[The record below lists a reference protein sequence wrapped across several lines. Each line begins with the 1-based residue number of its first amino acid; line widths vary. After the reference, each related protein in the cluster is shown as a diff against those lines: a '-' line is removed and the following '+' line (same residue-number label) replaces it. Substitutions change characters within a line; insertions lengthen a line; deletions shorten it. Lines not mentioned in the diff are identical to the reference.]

1 MIKFFSKIRQN
12 RLTEGKTVNYLKYAI
27 GEIILVVIGI
37 LIALSINNWNE
48 TRKNQKELN
57 SIYEQIVYDLEN
69 DIAELTENLNTYE
82 SIKPVFDK
90 VFTNSRTVDLLD
102 EGLSRLMARSPK
114 TNLNKTGINRLKTI
128 SAKDSLSLKLIEL
141 YDLAENVLILPT
153 EKIIREEQI
162 LLANIYRDNYSWYPE
177 WISKKIM
184 KDNSSQELQDYFVNS
199 QEYRHFVISNYQQ
212 IYNNYLPALRIG
224 IPEMKRIKTEL
235 KNKITE

>member
-12 RLTEGKTVNYLKYAI
+12 LLTEGKTVNYLKYAI

-57 SIYEQIVYDLEN
+57 SIYEQIVHDLEN

-199 QEYRHFVISNYQQ
+199 QEYRHYVISNYQQ

-224 IPEMKRIKTEL
+224 IPEMKKIKAEL
-235 KNKITE
+235 KNKITK